1 MTRLIVL
8 AAAAGLTGCDAF
20 DSTRDAIDGLTNPS
34 IALGILIAVEEPEEA
49 DLGSTGL
56 EVGTAFSVFLGDA
69 SSAAD
74 IENAPINNATVTLE
88 GVQTDDP
95 TEGVYLITPDR
106 GLVYEDGATW
116 QLEMSLP
123 SGPASATLTLPIA
136 PDFDPVTEH
145 TAGEGVTIDLAG
157 QGFNAAVVVVIE
169 ASSGDLTYSTEPE
182 TAREVYDLTRGNDE
196 VTVID
201 VPGEAF
207 PSADEVYVLGIAGLN
222 HANGS
227 DVDGVNTLLSS
238 VSAGKMVFQPVSTFP
253 PLPQ

>member
-8 AAAAGLTGCDAF
+8 AATVGLAGCDAF

-34 IALGILIAVEEPEEA
+34 IALGLVIAVDEPEEA
-49 DLGSTGL
+49 DLSSTDL
-56 EVGTAFSVFLGDA
+56 EVGTAFSLFLGDA

-116 QLEMSLP
+116 QVAMSLP
-123 SGPASATLTLPIA
+123 SGEASATLELPIA
-136 PDFDPVTEH
+136 PDFDPITEQ
-145 TAGEGVTIDLAG
+145 TAGTGVSIDLTG
-157 QGFNAAVVVVIE
+157 QGYNAVVVVVIE
-169 ASSGDLTYSTEPE
+169 ASSGDLTYSTEPQ

-196 VTVID
+196 VTGIE

-207 PSADEVYVLGIAGLN
+207 PSENEVYVLGIAGLN
-222 HANGS
+222 HANGA
-227 DVDGVNTLLSS
+227 DVDGVNSLLSS

-253 PLPQ
+253 PLPE